1 MMSTDGF
8 RSSISYSSSS
18 TGGGAGYGFGE
29 TKFTSAKGSTGSSDD
44 ELPNSVQAA
53 LDKYTQAAIVNAS
66 NKIEAMFNEKVVFL
80 NQAEKKVSLMLEKST
95 SLVRT
100 IEVSLEASTAL
111 TEQTLNTQ
119 AEMRIEISAI
129 KGNAVAALSMFVS
142 FFAFITVSINV
153 FSKAG
158 GIVSA
163 SMLIFLFWCLLI
175 GFNVLISLQFN
186 VLKNTGV
193 AWFVLV
199 LVAVVSSGAIAVMY
213 YASPDL
219 LVARSGHAL
228 LGDGK

>member
-1 MMSTDGF
+1 MSKDGF
-8 RSSISYSSSS
+8 RNSISYSSTS
-18 TGGGAGYGFGE
+18 TGGGVAYGFGE
-29 TKFTSAKGSTGSSDD
+29 TNFQSGKAEAGSLNSDI
-44 ELPNSVQAA
+44 PVSVQEAF
-53 LDKYTQAAIVNAS
+53 DNYTQAAIINAS
-66 NKIEAMFNEKVVFL
+66 NKIEALFNEKVVFI
-80 NQAEKKVSLMLEKST
+80 NQAEKKVSLMLDRSTGLVKSIEKSLET
-95 SLVRT
+95 SRV
-100 IEVSLEASTAL
+100 L

-119 AEMRIEISAI
+119 AEMRGEISAI

-163 SMLIFLFWCLLI
+163 SMLILLFWCLLI
-175 GFNVLISLQFN
+175 GFNILISLQFN

-193 AWFVLV
+193 AWFVLI

-213 YASPDL
+213 YASPDML
-219 LVARSGHAL
+219 TSPTKHAM

>member
-1 MMSTDGF
+1 MSTDGF
-8 RSSISYSSSS
+8 RSSISYSSSG
-18 TGGGAGYGFGE
+18 TGGGSGYGFGE
-29 TKFTSAKGSTGSSDD
+29 TNFTSAKGSTGTSDG
-44 ELPNSVQAA
+44 ELPNSVQEA
-53 LDKYTQAAIVNAS
+53 LDKYTQAAVVNAS

-80 NQAEKKVSLMLEKST
+80 NQAEEKVALMLERSTALVKTIET
-95 SLVRT
+95 SLET
-100 IEVSLEASTAL
+100 STKL

-119 AEMRIEISAI
+119 GEMRGEIAAI

-163 SMLIFLFWCLLI
+163 SMLILLFWCLLI

-193 AWFVLV
+193 AWFVL
-199 LVAVVSSGAIAVMY
+199 LVVTVVSSGSIAVMY

-219 LVARSGHAL
+219 LVTQTKHSL